1 MNPGQRLGA
10 YEVTERIGSG
20 GMGEVYRARDTRLGR
35 DVALKILPASFAGD
49 PERLGRFEREARL
62 LAALNHPNVG
72 AIYGFEDTGD
82 SRALVLELVEG
93 ETLHDFIQNR
103 RSRGQPVSNEEALA
117 IARQIA
123 DALDATHEKG
133 IVHRDLKP
141 ANVKIT
147 PDGAVKVLDFGL
159 GRAAPRAADATASH
173 APTMT
178 SDGTLPGVVLG
189 TAAYMSPEQA
199 RGGAVDK
206 RADIWAFGCVL
217 YELLSGVRAFAGDTF
232 SDTIAH
238 VIERTPDWSALPE
251 RTPGGVRRLLR
262 RCLEKDVRRRLRD
275 VGDARL
281 DLDDALDEAAE
292 GLRPTS
298 AALRRPEVRLERL
311 TDLAG
316 VGSPAVSPDG
326 KMVAF
331 LAVTGGRQQIW
342 IRMLAGGAPLQI
354 TRDDADHEAPRWTP
368 DSSALVY
375 FSPEPEG
382 DTGNLWQIPALGG
395 PPRHVAAAM
404 GGGDVSHDGRRVA
417 LFSRASGGTVL
428 VVAALDGSRS
438 ETVLALSPE
447 FLYVRPRWSPDDRL
461 IAYQR
466 TGVLFDTALEV
477 VAGAGGEPRTLARA
491 QWLRGHAW
499 LPDGSALVYSSST
512 GSTLAY
518 PPTNNLRVVQGDGSD
533 DRQLTFGDVSYFEP
547 DTDASGR
554 LLASRVRSR
563 SDVWRF
569 PIEGTPD
576 ENVRSAVRI
585 TRQTGQIQAPSVGP
599 DGREIVYISDNGGH
613 GNLWVARVDG
623 SAVRQITFER
633 DPGVTVAV
641 PAWSPAGNQV
651 TFVRAHDAHLDICS
665 INGDGSRFRTVLAD
679 AYAPCWSG
687 DGRWIYCSRAGGRI
701 DKVSLETGVVTPV
714 RTDRATTPSISRD
727 GAALYFTRLSDLPL
741 GAGGDCEACRARPE
755 DGPVEVL
762 ARLPTSRV
770 PLVPR
775 LNLHMFLSPD
785 GRWLAAPLLDGAT
798 TNIWLVPTEGGP
810 MRAVTDFGDRPVS
823 ITRSLSWSPDGRELY
838 AAVAEIDADIVA
850 LDGILG

>member
-10 YEVTERIGSG
+10 YEVTGRIGTG

-72 AIYGFEDTGD
+72 AIYGSEDAGD

-93 ETLHDFIQNR
+93 ETLHDFLQNR
-103 RSRGQPVSNEEALA
+103 RSRGQPVPIEEALA

-147 PDGAVKVLDFGL
+147 PDGVVKVLDFGL
-159 GRAAPRAADATASH
+159 GRATPLAGDATTSH

-178 SDGTLPGVVLG
+178 SDGTVPGVVLG

-199 RGGAVDK
+199 RGSAVDK

-217 YELLSGVRAFAGDTF
+217 YELLTGVRAFAGDTF
-232 SDTIAH
+232 SDTIAG
-238 VIERTPDWSALPE
+238 VIERAPDWRALPE
-251 RTPGGVRRLLR
+251 PTPACVRRLLR

-275 VGDARL
+275 IGDARL

-298 AALRRPEVRLERL
+298 AARRRPEVRLERL

-342 IRMLAGGAPLQI
+342 IRLLAGGAPLQI
-354 TRDDADHEAPRWTP
+354 TRDDADHEAPRWMP
-368 DSSALVY
+368 DSSALIY
-375 FSPEPEG
+375 FSPESEG

-417 LFSRASGGTVL
+417 FFSRTGGETAL

-438 ETVLALSPE
+438 QTVLALSPE
-447 FLYVRPRWSPDDRL
+447 SLYVRPRWSPDDRL
-461 IAYQR
+461 VAFQR
-466 TGVLFDTALEV
+466 TGVLFDTGLEV
-477 VAGAGGEPRTLARA
+477 VAAAGGEPRTLARA

-499 LPDGSALVYSSST
+499 KPDGSALVYSSST
-512 GSTLAY
+512 GSTLPY
-518 PPTNNLRVVQGDGSD
+518 PPTSNLRVVDGDGSD

-547 DTDASGR
+547 DVDASGR

-576 ENVRSAVRI
+576 ENVRNAVRI
-585 TRQTGQIQAPSVGP
+585 TRQTGQVQAPSLSP
-599 DGREIVYISDNGGH
+599 DGREILYISDNGGH
-613 GNLWVARVDG
+613 GNLWVAAVDG
-623 SAVRQITFER
+623 SAVRQITFEH

-651 TFVRAHDAHLDICS
+651 TFVRAHDAHLDICL
-665 INGDGSRFRTVLAD
+665 INGDGSRFRTLLAD

-687 DGRWIYCSRAGGRI
+687 DGRWIYCGRAGGRI

-714 RTDRATTPSISRD
+714 RNDRATTPFISRD

-741 GAGGDCEACRARPE
+741 GAGGDCEVCRARPE
-755 DGPVEVL
+755 DGPAQVL

-770 PLVPR
+770 PLTPR
-775 LNLHMFLSPD
+775 LNLHAFLSPD

-798 TNIWLVPTEGGP
+798 TNLWLIPTEGGP
-810 MRAVTDFGDRPVS
+810 IRAVTDFGDRPVS
-823 ITRSLSWSPDGRELY
+823 IARSVSWSPDGRELY
-838 AAVAEIDADIVA
+838 AAVADTDADVVA